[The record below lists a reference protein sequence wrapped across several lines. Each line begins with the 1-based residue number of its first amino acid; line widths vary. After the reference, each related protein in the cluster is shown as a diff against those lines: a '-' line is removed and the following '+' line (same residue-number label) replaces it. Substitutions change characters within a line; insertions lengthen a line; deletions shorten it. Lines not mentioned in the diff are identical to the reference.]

1 LRYSGTTALIM
12 SVSYLQQEFIRIGYY
27 VLNAYRGE
35 VEDTSALAVEEVLAH
50 VDRIIIHE
58 KPRVTKF

>member
-1 LRYSGTTALIM
+1 M